1 MLFTQK
7 AMRGP
12 ILDDSRNLEIRTTG
26 KGVRLM
32 TDADPQE
39 SYGATSGAGQ
49 QAPQG
54 EKKDEDQTD
63 PGAQTAD
70 AEQQNPIGAI
80 ADSPQQDPTVEP
92 SKPAGNPTYVYAA
105 IGAGLGILVGVAFA
119 AIVWGPA
126 GSHAPFDLGSVVSYA
141 DGLKGH
147 LIINWGKKLKY
158 SLVVEPSDPG
168 KHAEFSFA
176 ASSPPRPLALDIQ
189 LKDPAGSVLCSKTI
203 VLKYDPR
210 QAAALAPSDKE
221 PKAGTASA
229 GKASTVQMAQAI
241 DMARSEALELQREHG
256 QDIFQNNI
264 GQDGQIQS
272 ISSQGDMP
280 CSRQA
285 YERIAFWSFSQ
296 NSPPLDEQ
304 AGLVNRQANA
314 HADQNPSP
322 PGTSAAA
329 KASGAA
335 TASGDRKA
343 SATRKKAKKNAPE
356 QPPTF
361 AIEGDD
367 ELVMYDPSR
376 GIIQTMARKTF
387 LIDKTSGEGNAGRWQ
402 DTPANIHYKC
412 DLTAICTLTRA
423 GAVALHAR
431 LRR

>member
-1 MLFTQK
+1 
-7 AMRGP
+7 
-12 ILDDSRNLEIRTTG
+12 
-26 KGVRLM
+26 M
-32 TDADPQE
+32 TDEDPQE
-39 SYGATSGAGQ
+39 PYGATSGAGQ

-80 ADSPQQDPTVEP
+80 ADSPQQGSAVEP
-92 SKPAGNPTYVYAA
+92 SKPAANPTYVYAA

-119 AIVWGPA
+119 AVAWGPA

-147 LIINWGKKLKY
+147 LILNWGKKLKY
-158 SLVVEPSDPG
+158 HLVVEPSDPG
-168 KHAEFSFA
+168 KHAEFSLA
-176 ASSPPRPLALDIQ
+176 ASSPPRPLAFDIQ

-229 GKASTVQMAQAI
+229 GKVSTDQIAQAI
-241 DMARSEALELQREHG
+241 DIARSEALELQREHG

-296 NSPPLDEQ
+296 DFPTLDEQ
-304 AGLVNRQANA
+304 AELLNRQANA
-314 HADQNPSP
+314 HADRNPSP

-329 KASGAA
+329 TASGA
-335 TASGDRKA
+335 RKA

-356 QPPTF
+356 EPATF

-376 GIIQTMARKTF
+376 GIIQTIARKTF
-387 LIDKTSGEGNAGRWQ
+387 LIDKTGGEGNAARWQ